1 MPYVAR
7 NPQGRIVGV
16 SDRPTRLAR
25 EMLPINHPEVQAFL
39 RSAPPPG
46 GGQLG
51 GGQPGAPGARGGIGA
66 NEARSRLSQ
75 SDTEMA
81 RITEDLIDLLIAK
94 NLINFTDF
102 PSEAQ
107 KKLISRRALRRNLS
121 TLSNLVSDQD
131 DIL

>member
-25 EMLPINHPEVQAFL
+25 EMLPTNHPEVQAFL
-39 RSAPPPG
+39 RSAGPPG
-46 GGQLG
+46 AGRG
-51 GGQPGAPGARGGIGA
+51 GAPAGRGVA
-66 NEARSRLSQ
+66 PNEARSQLSQ
-75 SDTEMA
+75 SDGGMA

-94 NLINFTDF
+94 NIINFTDF

>member
-25 EMLPINHPEVQAFL
+25 EMLPINHPDVQAFL
-39 RSAPPPG
+39 RSAGPQG
-46 GGQLG
+46 SGQ
-51 GGQPGAPGARGGIGA
+51 QGAPGARGVGA

-75 SDTEMA
+75 SDIEMA

-94 NLINFTDF
+94 NIINFTDF
-102 PSEAQ
+102 PNEAQ